1 MTIEIN
7 STKMQGMF
15 KDVLFYFMTPDPNT
29 GGYLLTVCVK
39 GLVATTPS
47 GYFEY
52 HIEDTKNVISRVV

>member
-1 MTIEIN
+1 MTIEID
-7 STKMQGMF
+7 SKEMQGMF
-15 KDVLFYFMTPDPNT
+15 KNVLFYFMTPDSNT
-29 GGYLLTVCVK
+29 GGFLLTICVD